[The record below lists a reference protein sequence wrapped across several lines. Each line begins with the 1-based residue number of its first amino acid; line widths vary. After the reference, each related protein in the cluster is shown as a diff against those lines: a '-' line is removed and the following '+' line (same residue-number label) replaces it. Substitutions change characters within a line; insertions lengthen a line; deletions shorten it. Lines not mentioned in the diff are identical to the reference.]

1 MKFDEI
7 MRVVDFIKRY
17 ADIHAVPLSGL
28 LPKHHD
34 YRVMKLP
41 SDVSKATV
49 YRDYV
54 IASEAFRDEGE
65 EVVSSR
71 IVSFVVFG
79 KSLFPL

>member
-17 ADIHAVPLSGL
+17 ADIHAVPLPGR
-28 LPKHHD
+28 LPKHND

-49 YRDYV
+49 YRDCYC
-54 IASEAFRDEGE
+54 
-65 EVVSSR
+65 
-71 IVSFVVFG
+71 
-79 KSLFPL
+79 L